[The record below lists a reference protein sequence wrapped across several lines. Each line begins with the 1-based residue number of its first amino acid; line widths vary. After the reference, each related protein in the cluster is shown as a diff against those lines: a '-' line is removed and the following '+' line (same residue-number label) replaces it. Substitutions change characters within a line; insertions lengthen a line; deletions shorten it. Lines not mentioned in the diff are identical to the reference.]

1 MRSLNTMSQKIITL
15 SPKKLFWQLAT
26 LLGLVILFAS
36 PLSTAL
42 QEIGMKQ
49 GVKMPSVVATVEAK
63 EIYPMFT
70 CPCCGKPLDK
80 EKPCCGSATAMI
92 DFIDQKVSTG
102 ASKDGVILATA
113 QEFGLER
120 LADESESTILRE
132 KLLANAP
139 KDAPKI
145 AATEVKRDLGTVS
158 LAKGTTTTMFTLKN
172 EGKSELI
179 IDKLSSSCG
188 CTSASLVYQG
198 KEGPRFYM
206 AGHGHESPD
215 ANWKV
220 AVAPGDIAQVKVYYD
235 PTVHPDLTGSV
246 TREVSVHS
254 NDPVDFETKLTITL
268 DQEK

>member
-1 MRSLNTMSQKIITL
+1 MKKKLSL

-26 LLGLVILFAS
+26 LLGIVILFAS
-36 PLSTAL
+36 PLSSAV
-42 QEIGMKQ
+42 QEFGMKH
-49 GVKMPSVVATVEAK
+49 GVNVPSTVTTVEAK

-70 CPCCGKPLDK
+70 CPCCGNPLDK
-80 EKPCCGSATAMI
+80 DKPCCGSATQMI

-102 ASKDGVILATA
+102 ASKDDVILATA

-120 LADESESTILRE
+120 LADEAERGALRE

-145 AATEVKRDLGTVS
+145 TTADVKKDLGTVG
-158 LAKGTTTTMFTLKN
+158 LKKGTVTTEFTIKN
-172 EGKSELI
+172 EGKSDLVV
-179 IDKLSSSCG
+179 DKLSSSCG

-215 ANWKV
+215 ANWK
-220 AVAPGDIAQVKVYYD
+220 AVIAPGDEAQVKVYYD
-235 PTVHPDLTGSV
+235 PTVHPDLTGPV

-268 DQEK
+268 NQEK

>member
-1 MRSLNTMSQKIITL
+1 MKKKLSL

-26 LLGLVILFAS
+26 LLGLVVLFAS
-36 PLSTAL
+36 PLSLAI
-42 QEIGMKQ
+42 QELGMKH
-49 GVKMPSVVATVEAK
+49 GVEVPSVVATVEAK

-70 CPCCGKPLDK
+70 CPCCGQPLNK
-80 EKPCCGSATAMI
+80 EKPCCGSMTQMI
-92 DFIDQKVSTG
+92 DFIDQKVNTG
-102 ASKDGVILATA
+102 ASKDDVILATA

-120 LADESESTILRE
+120 LADESERSSLRQ

-145 AATEVKRDLGTVS
+145 SAPEVKKDLGTVS
-158 LAKGTTTTMFTLKN
+158 LKKGTVTTEFTIKN
-172 EGKSELI
+172 QGKSDLI
-179 IDKLSSSCG
+179 VDKLSSSCG

-206 AGHGHESPD
+206 AGHGHDAPD
-215 ANWKV
+215 TNWKV
-220 AVAPGDIAQVKVYYD
+220 SVAPGDEAQVKVYYD
-235 PTVHPDLTGSV
+235 PTVHPDLTGAV
-246 TREVSVHS
+246 TREVSIHS

>member
-1 MRSLNTMSQKIITL
+1 M
-15 SPKKLFWQLAT
+15 KKLFWQLAT
-26 LLGLVILFAS
+26 LLGIVILFAS
-36 PLSTAL
+36 PLSLAV
-42 QEIGMKQ
+42 QEFGMKH
-49 GVKMPSVVATVEAK
+49 GVEVPSAVATVEAK

-70 CPCCGKPLDK
+70 CPCCGNPLNK
-80 EKPCCGSATAMI
+80 EKPCCGSATQMI

-102 ASKDGVILATA
+102 ASKDDVILATA

-120 LADESESTILRE
+120 LADESERNALRE

-145 AATEVKRDLGTVS
+145 SAVEVKNDLGTVS
-158 LAKGTTTTMFTLKN
+158 IKKGTVTTEFVIKN
-172 EGKSELI
+172 EGKSDLI

-198 KEGPRFYM
+198 TEGPRFYM
-206 AGHGHESPD
+206 AGHGQESPD

-220 AVAPGDIAQVKVYYD
+220 AIAPGGEAQVKVYYD
-235 PTVHPDLTGSV
+235 PTVHPDLTGPV
-246 TREVSVHS
+246 TRTVSVHS